1 MARVPLTAL
10 VNLSLESVMALVE
23 DAQCSIFPPF
33 VWDSILES
41 PGMLE
46 FPIASARSLGGSC
59 MQSQCCKGKL
69 PANFQAGLAN
79 VLNSSE
85 IS

>member
-1 MARVPLTAL
+1 MARVPFTAL
-10 VNLSLESVMALVE
+10 ANLNLENVMALVE
-23 DAQCSIFPPF
+23 DAQRSIFPPF

-59 MQSQCCKGKL
+59 MQSQRCKGKL